1 MIYFW
6 TCVDWNCT
14 ENVFYVETTAVASCD
29 YVSSWPN
36 NASVL
41 IRFNNTVACSCL
53 VLPGICFSKS
63 NGKLEIHPSK
73 KINKKYIGVEKKCT
87 KQNQLRKKK
96 SKLVIFTCYNKQRD
110 EL

>member
-1 MIYFW
+1 M
-6 TCVDWNCT
+6 T
-14 ENVFYVETTAVASCD
+14 
-29 YVSSWPN
+29 VSSWPN

-73 KINKKYIGVEKKCT
+73 KINKKYIGVEKKMYET
-87 KQNQLRKKK
+87 KPVKKK
-96 SKLVIFTCYNKQRD
+96 KIETSYFYLLQQAAWWIVKQS
-110 EL
+110 